1 MLGTPLKVLFFL
13 NVTYMLHFA
22 FSLNLVVEL
31 AIAEMVVSHPSS
43 RVRAHSPAK
52 LHTVKFCFPEYPHD
66 CNQSFALFVSS
77 DSFLN
82 AFSHI
87 LCSGA
92 RHRRNGVRFL
102 KRPHDSFR
110 VPYGVPVQR
119 SISERDVSHPSCL
132 I

>member
-66 CNQSFALFVSS
+66 CNQSFALFWSSVSGLS
-77 DSFLN
+77 
-82 AFSHI
+82 
-87 LCSGA
+87 
-92 RHRRNGVRFL
+92 VRL
-102 KRPHDSFR
+102 S
-110 VPYGVPVQR
+110 
-119 SISERDVSHPSCL
+119 S
-132 I
+132 

>member
-66 CNQSFALFVSS
+66 
-77 DSFLN
+77 
-82 AFSHI
+82 
-87 LCSGA
+87 
-92 RHRRNGVRFL
+92 
-102 KRPHDSFR
+102 SFR

-119 SISERDVSHPSCL
+119 SISERDVLHPSCL